1 MTYRWIK
8 ETGLADLGRSSLS
21 GRAVFRPVLQG
32 ENAMVDIFC
41 T

>member
-1 MTYRWIK
+1 MTYSWIK
-8 ETGLADLGRSSLS
+8 ETGLADLGRSNLS